1 MSKTKYTEISTSKG
15 VFLVGYSGYSKGWKG
30 SYWEPPEYP
39 SVEICSIEYIDDESE
54 YDSTI
59 EELESNDNFMQ
70 ELEQE
75 VIEYVQDE
83 EAYSK
88 QEAAIARYEH
98 QRECEYDDKFG
109 I

>member
-1 MSKTKYTEISTSKG
+1 MKSSVEILTGSG
-15 VFLVGYSGYSKGWKG
+15 LFLVGYSDYCKGWKG

-39 SVEICSIEYIDDESE
+39 SVEICSIEYVDDESE
-54 YDSTI
+54 YDVTI
-59 EELESNDNFMQ
+59 EELESIDSFMQ
-70 ELEQE
+70 EVEQK
-75 VIEYVQDE
+75 VIEHIQCK

-88 QEAAIARYEH
+88 QEAAIARYEY